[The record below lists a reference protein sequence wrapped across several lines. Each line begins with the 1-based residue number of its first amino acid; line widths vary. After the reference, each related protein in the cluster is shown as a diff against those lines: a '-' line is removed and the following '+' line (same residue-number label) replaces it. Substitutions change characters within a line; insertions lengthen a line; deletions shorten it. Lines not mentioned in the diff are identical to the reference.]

1 MVLCVMQETSLPT
14 TSGENDSLA
23 EHKLEGRTRGGP
35 YNCQVACSRPEKMR
49 IILMLGMFREGFLGG
64 GTWLGPS
71 GVAMWTLGRPGG
83 QWKCLCLQSRSMDR
97 GSLISVNSHHKKHV
111 DIHQRPLPFVQPFRY
126 LPKFAKA
133 PSLA

>member
-1 MVLCVMQETSLPT
+1 
-14 TSGENDSLA
+14 
-23 EHKLEGRTRGGP
+23 
-35 YNCQVACSRPEKMR
+35 
-49 IILMLGMFREGFLGG
+49 MLGMFREGFLGD

-83 QWKCLCLQSRSMDR
+83 QQKCLSPVK
-97 GSLISVNSHHKKHV
+97 VNG
-111 DIHQRPLPFVQPFRY
+111 QRFFDLSKFPPQKACGHPPMASSFVQPFRY